1 MPTIDISS
9 ITQQVLWLTFAL
21 SIVFG
26 MAAQR
31 SHFCT
36 MGAVSDIVNMQD
48 WTRMH
53 MWAIAI
59 AVAMLGF
66 AGMSYLGL
74 ITPDKSLYASS
85 KVLWLST
92 LVGGL
97 MFGFGMVLASG
108 CGNKTLLR
116 IGAGSLKSIVVFVV
130 MGVTAFATLKGITAV
145 LRVNTVD
152 LAQASAVLPDLSTR
166 LLLSGV
172 IALSLL
178 VWALRNPSARAL
190 PALIPSAVIG
200 AVIVAMWYVSGKVG
214 YVAEHPDTLQEAFVA
229 TNSGRMEALS
239 FVAPVAYVL
248 DWLMMF
254 SDKSKVLTLGMAA
267 VFGVIVGGFIDAML
281 TKTFRWEG
289 FGSVEDVANHL
300 GGAVLMGIGGVTAM
314 GCTVGQGLSGVSTLA
329 IGSFIA
335 LAGIIAGSVAA
346 FKYQI
351 WRLDRM

>member
-1 MPTIDISS
+1 MSPVDLQAVTA
-9 ITQQVLWLTFAL
+9 QVLWFTLAL
-21 SIVFG
+21 SVVFG
-26 MAAQR
+26 IAAQR

-36 MGAVSDIVNMQD
+36 MGAVSDIVNMGE

-53 MWAIAI
+53 MWAVAI
-59 AVAMLGF
+59 AVAVLGF
-66 AGMSYLGL
+66 AGLAYTGV
-74 ITPDKSLYASS
+74 IQPDKSLYSAN
-85 KVLWLST
+85 KVLWLSA
-92 LVGGL
+92 LVGGV

-116 IGAGSLKSIVVFVV
+116 IGAGSLKSLVVFVV
-130 MGVTAFATLKGITAV
+130 MGVAAFATLKGVTAV
-145 LRVNTVD
+145 VRVNTVD
-152 LAQASAVLPDLSTR
+152 AITMAVALPSQTERMVISSILALVLL
-166 LLLSGV
+166 
-172 IALSLL
+172 I
-178 VWALRNPSARAL
+178 WALRNPNMRQASSL
-190 PALIPSAVIG
+190 VPSLVIG
-200 AVIVAMWYVSGKVG
+200 AVIVAMWFVSGKVG

-254 SDKSKVLTLGMAA
+254 SDKSKVLTLGM
-267 VFGVIVGGFIDAML
+267 VGVLGVMLGGFIDAKL

-300 GGAVLMGIGGVTAM
+300 SGAVLMGVGGVTAM

-335 LAGIIAGSVAA
+335 LAGIVGGA
-346 FKYQI
+346 FFALKYQM